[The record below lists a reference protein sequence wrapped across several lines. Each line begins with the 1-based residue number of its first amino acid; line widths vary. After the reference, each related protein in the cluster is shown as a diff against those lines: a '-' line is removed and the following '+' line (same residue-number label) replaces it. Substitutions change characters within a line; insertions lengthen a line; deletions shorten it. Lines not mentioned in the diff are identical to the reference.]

1 MYPQETLERDD
12 HLEKFHTE
20 HDDLYPVMIEDL
32 FAWRRSHMGMKSQ
45 FSSRG
50 RLTNQELVI
59 KRLQNWLITHYRAED
74 ARAAKQQAVLPIEAV
89 A

>member
-1 MYPQETLERDD
+1 
-12 HLEKFHTE
+12 
-20 HDDLYPVMIEDL
+20 
-32 FAWRRSHMGMKSQ
+32 
-45 FSSRG
+45 
-50 RLTNQELVI
+50 VI